1 MQHAL
6 VCPSCSA
13 PLRYTG
19 GNAPTIICAF
29 CGNSVVVPAEWRP
42 VQPPADHSSRPLPVR
57 SAAGKAGGILIGV
70 AAMGLAVA
78 VFLVREMRPK
88 PMASDFPV
96 RPKPTMPVDPKPADP
111 KPPTPGFATA
121 VLKFGDEGVGP
132 GLFKD
137 ARSVAVDGAGNIYV
151 GEYMQRRVQVF
162 DSTGKFVTQ
171 WIAGPEMEI
180 QAMAADRK

>member
-1 MQHAL
+1 M
-6 VCPSCSA
+6 
-13 PLRYTG
+13 
-19 GNAPTIICAF
+19 
-29 CGNSVVVPAEWRP
+29 
-42 VQPPADHSSRPLPVR
+42 R

-70 AAMGLAVA
+70 AVMGLAVA
-78 VFLVREMRPK
+78 VFVVREMRPK
-88 PMASDFPV
+88 IMASDFPV

-180 QAMAADRK
+180 RAMAADRKGNVYIEGSGTIWRFEGSSGKEMGQVDYPGGSWFNDIAITADGGIKIGRAHV